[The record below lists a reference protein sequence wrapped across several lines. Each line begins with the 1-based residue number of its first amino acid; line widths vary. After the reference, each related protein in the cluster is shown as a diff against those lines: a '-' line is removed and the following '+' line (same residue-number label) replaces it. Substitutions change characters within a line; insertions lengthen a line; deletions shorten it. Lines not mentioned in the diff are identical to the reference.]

1 MISFIH
7 LLICL
12 GAVKLCLATA
22 PPGYP
27 TILLDT
33 ANPVVQAAFIV
44 AGLIGLFLVFN
55 GRRFFKPF
63 LAIVGFAAGFTL
75 AVIILLWLDIKS
87 PHPIDKYKMFI
98 PFIAGIT
105 LAGLCLWFY
114 KMALFSG
121 AAAGGFYL
129 GLVLLSLKDGAL
141 IPNGWGRIAFLSVTI
156 AICVVLAHFFE
167 FFITTVA
174 SALIGSF
181 AATAAVDVFM
191 KTGFLETALESIQ
204 VREIKIKQDTEA
216 YGVIALFLGLAASGI
231 VTQFINKKKLESAT
245 KGHNSAA

>member
-1 MISFIH
+1 MLSLLA
-7 LLICL
+7 LLIPLVLKFCS
-12 GAVKLCLATA
+12 AAA

-33 ANPVVQAAFIV
+33 TNPLVMAGFIV

-75 AVIILLWLDIKS
+75 AVIIILWLDS
-87 PHPIDKYKMFI
+87 QGSNPFSQYKAVI
-98 PFIAGIT
+98 PFVAGFI

-114 KMALFSG
+114 RMAIYSG

-129 GLVLLSLKDGAL
+129 GLVLISVKDGAL
-141 IPNGWGRIAFLSVTI
+141 IPNGWGRVAFLAVCI
-156 AICVVLAHFFE
+156 ATCVVLAHFFE
-167 FFITTVA
+167 FLITTIA

-181 AATAAVDVFM
+181 AATAAVDIFM
-191 KTGFLETALESIQ
+191 KTGFLETAVECIQ
-204 VREIKIKQDTEA
+204 IRQINIKHDTKA
-216 YGVIALFLGLAASGI
+216 YGVVALFLGLATAGI
-231 VTQFINKKKLESAT
+231 ATQFINRKKFEST
-245 KGHNSAA
+245 PKGYSSPA